1 MLSDAIGNRI
11 KEERIKKG
19 WTQNE
24 LGSKI
29 GCSGVAIMRYEKDF
43 NDKDHREPSLDKIE
57 SMAEAFGI
65 TPFELLGFSY
75 FDMKYPNIGKE
86 VQEYEAFEKYLISLG
101 YSIKISPESPDGEEL
116 SVTISKGK
124 GTKAVTL
131 TAKEMNLFQSEIKK
145 AVEFALF
152 QRKEK

>member
-1 MLSDAIGNRI
+1 MLSEAIGNRI
-11 KEERIKKG
+11 KEERTKKG

-24 LGSKI
+24 LGNRI

-43 NDKDHREPSLDKIE
+43 SDKDHREPSLEKIE
-57 SMAEAFGI
+57 AMAEAFGI

-75 FDMKYPNIGKE
+75 FDMKFLNVGKE
-86 VQEYEAFEKYLISLG
+86 VQEYEAFEKYLVSLG
-101 YSIKISPESPDGEEL
+101 YSIKINPESTDGEQVL
-116 SVTISKGK
+116 VLISKGK

-131 TAKEMNLFQSEIKK
+131 TAEAMNLFQAEIKK

-152 QRKEK
+152 KHKK